1 MRNLGAWE
9 LIIIVVLVIVIFG
22 GRKLPELGRGLG
34 KALAN
39 FRQAVRDPDSPSM
52 AASPAPGP
60 EAPDGSAEAAK
71 PVTPEASGGEAGPKN
86 DGR

>member
-9 LIIIVVLVIVIFG
+9 LIIIVILVIVIFG

-39 FRQAVRDPDSPSM
+39 FRQAVREPDSPSR
-52 AASPAPGP
+52 AAPPDPGP
-60 EAPDGSAEAAK
+60 GAADGSAEAAA
-71 PVTPEASGGEAGPKN
+71 PAAPEASGGETGPKS